1 MTTGMTLN
9 GMSVMPMTNLQGL
22 SALRGRGKAIY
33 TGDAALDSGM
43 AFLLG
48 ELEKQDPKIREPLSA
63 VTWPRDIVSKTGG
76 GWVEFTS
83 MMNVGYASVGGNAN
97 GIIGGQTNAIPIMQ
111 ADLGK
116 DLFKVFTFG
125 HILKVPFIDQAKL
138 QQIGR
143 SLPELLEQGIQL
155 NYQKALDQNVYT
167 GYAELG
173 TEGIVN
179 HSQIAITSAASV
191 TVGSTTSTLW
201 KNKTSDEIL
210 DDINQAITDTWVA
223 AEYDLSGMPNHILI
237 PPEQYALLVSRK
249 VSEAGNVSLLT
260 YLMENNIAKNQGIE
274 ISIQPCRWCIGAG
287 TNGKDRMVV
296 YVNDERMLYFDITVP
311 LTRVITQPSVTD
323 MAYMTAYAG
332 QHGEVKFAYYETAR
346 YVDGI

>member
-1 MTTGMTLN
+1 MIGLTMD
-9 GMSVMPMTNLQGL
+9 GMSVMPMSNLQGL
-22 SALRGRGKAIY
+22 AAFNGRPKLIY

-43 AFLLG
+43 ALLVG

-63 VTWPRDIVSKTGG
+63 VTWQRDIVPKTGG
-76 GWVEFTS
+76 GWVEYTS
-83 MMNVGYASVGGNAN
+83 MMNVGFASVGGNSN
-97 GIIGGQTNAIPIMQ
+97 GIIGGQTNAIPVIQ
-111 ADLGK
+111 ADMGK
-116 DLFKVFTFG
+116 DLYKVFTFG

-143 SLPELLEQGIQL
+143 SLPELLEKGIQL

-167 GYAELG
+167 GYKELG

-179 HSQIAITSAASV
+179 HSQITITSADA
-191 TVGSTTSTLW
+191 TGTGNNTTW
-201 KNKTSDEIL
+201 KSKTADQIL

-249 VSEAGNVSLLT
+249 VSEAGNVSLLN
-260 YLMENNIAKNQGIE
+260 YLLENNIAKNQGVDIE
-274 ISIQPCRWCIGAG
+274 IQPSRWCIGAG
-287 TNGKDRMVV
+287 VDGKDRMVV

-311 LTRVITQPSVTD
+311 LARIITQPSVTD

>member
-1 MTTGMTLN
+1 MPMSMD
-9 GMSVMPMTNLQGL
+9 GMSVAPMTDPKGL
-22 SALRGRGKAIY
+22 AALRGGAKAIY
-33 TGDAALDSGM
+33 TGDAAMDSGM

-48 ELEKQDPKIREPLSA
+48 ELEKQDQKIREPLNA
-63 VTWPRDIVSKTGG
+63 VTWQRDIVAKTGG

-83 MMNVGYASVGGNAN
+83 MMNVGFASVGGNAN

-111 ADLGK
+111 ADMGK
-116 DLFKVFTFG
+116 DLFRVFTFG

-143 SLPELLEQGIQL
+143 SLPELLEKGIQL
-155 NYQKALDQNVYT
+155 NYQKALDQNVYI
-167 GYAELG
+167 GYKELG
-173 TEGIVN
+173 TQGIVN
-179 HSQIAITSAASV
+179 HDQIVTTSAAA
-191 TVGSTTSTLW
+191 TGTGNSTAW
-201 KNKTSDEIL
+201 KDKTPDQIL

-249 VSEAGNVSLLT
+249 VSEAGNVSVLT
-260 YLMENNIAKNQGIE
+260 YLMENNIAKNQGVELVIAP
-274 ISIQPCRWCIGAG
+274 SRWCIGAG
-287 TNGKDRMVV
+287 TGGKDRMVA
-296 YVNDERMLYFDITVP
+296 YVNDEDKLYFDITVP
-311 LTRVITQPSVTD
+311 LNRVMTQPSVTD
-323 MAYMTAYAG
+323 MAYLTAYAG

>member
-1 MTTGMTLN
+1 MIGLTMD
-9 GMSVMPMTNLQGL
+9 GMSVMPMSNLQGL
-22 SALRGRGKAIY
+22 AAFNGRPKLIY

-43 AFLLG
+43 ALLVG

-63 VTWPRDIVSKTGG
+63 VTWQRDIVPKTGG
-76 GWVEFTS
+76 GWVEYTS
-83 MMNVGYASVGGNAN
+83 MMNVGFASVGGNSN
-97 GIIGGQTNAIPIMQ
+97 GIIGGQTNAIPVIQ
-111 ADLGK
+111 ADMGK
-116 DLFKVFTFG
+116 DLYKVFTFG

-143 SLPELLEQGIQL
+143 SLPELLEKGIQL

-167 GYAELG
+167 GYKELG

-179 HSQIAITSAASV
+179 HSQITITSADA
-191 TVGSTTSTLW
+191 TGTGNSTTW
-201 KNKTSDEIL
+201 KSKTADQIL
-210 DDINQAITDTWVA
+210 DDINQSITDTWVA

-249 VSEAGNVSLLT
+249 VSEAGNVSLLN
-260 YLMENNIAKNQGIE
+260 YLLENNIAKNQGVDIE
-274 ISIQPCRWCIGAG
+274 IQPSRWCIGAG
-287 TNGKDRMVV
+287 VDGKDRMVV

-311 LTRVITQPSVTD
+311 LARVITQPSVTD

>member
-1 MTTGMTLN
+1 MIGLTMD
-9 GMSVMPMTNLQGL
+9 GMSVMPMNNLQGL
-22 SALRGRGKAIY
+22 SAFKGKGKAIY

-63 VTWPRDIVSKTGG
+63 VTWQRDIVPKTGG
-76 GWVEFTS
+76 GWVEYTS
-83 MMNVGYASVGGNAN
+83 MMNVGFASVGGNSN
-97 GIIGGQTNAIPIMQ
+97 GIIGGQTNAIPVIQ
-111 ADLGK
+111 ADMGK
-116 DLFKVFTFG
+116 DLYKVFTFG

-143 SLPELLEQGIQL
+143 SLPELLEKGIQL

-167 GYAELG
+167 GYKELG

-179 HSQIAITSAASV
+179 HSQITITSADA
-191 TVGSTTSTLW
+191 TGTGNSTTW
-201 KNKTSDEIL
+201 KSKTADQIL

-260 YLMENNIAKNQGIE
+260 YLLENNIAKNQGVDIE
-274 ISIQPCRWCIGAG
+274 IQPSRWCIGAG
-287 TNGKDRMVV
+287 VDGKDRMVV

-311 LTRVITQPSVTD
+311 LARIITQPSVTD
-323 MAYMTAYAG
+323 MAYMTSYAG